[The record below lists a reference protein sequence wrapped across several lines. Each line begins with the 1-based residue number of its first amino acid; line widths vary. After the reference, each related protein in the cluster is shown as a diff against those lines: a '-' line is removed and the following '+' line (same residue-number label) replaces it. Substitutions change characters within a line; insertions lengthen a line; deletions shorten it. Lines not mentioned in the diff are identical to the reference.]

1 MQVKFAPL
9 KAKGALGARC
19 DYLGSPTNLVRIS
32 ECLTYLWSPLLLAMS
47 VVDMLLSV
55 TTLLKIFLSLL
66 LLPQVMVSSIAAM
79 FVAGRFGL
87 APSSNRVASAGLNL
101 SARETGQDTRD
112 PAGFTGADVLAF
124 GATGHILGA
133 GIVLALK
140 YLGAI

>member
-1 MQVKFAPL
+1 MNLDPMSVIHYSRL
-9 KAKGALGARC
+9 N
-19 DYLGSPTNLVRIS
+19 YLPRVHNFL
-32 ECLTYLWSPLLLAMS
+32 LAYLLL
-47 VVDMLLSV
+47 V
-55 TTLLKIFLSLL
+55 
-66 LLPQVMVSSIAAM
+66 PQVMVSSIAAM